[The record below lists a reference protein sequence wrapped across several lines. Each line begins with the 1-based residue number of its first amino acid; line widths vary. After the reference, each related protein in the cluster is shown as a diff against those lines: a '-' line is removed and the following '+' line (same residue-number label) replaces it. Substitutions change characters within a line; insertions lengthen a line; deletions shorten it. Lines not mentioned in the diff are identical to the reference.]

1 MKNLLYSIL
10 MASILSNSI
19 LVGDETTS
27 NKESFLKK
35 FNESDLVDSK
45 ISPPTKKS
53 ILDTNALNSSKE
65 SKKVFIEKIK
75 NRKESINPKGI
86 LIKKTPKEIGAK
98 QKGILKKA
106 SIATDKKARLKS
118 GLTKSSKKPGASK
131 KTGGKN

>member
-1 MKNLLYSIL
+1 MKNLLYSLL
-10 MASILSNSI
+10 MASILSKSI

-27 NKESFLKK
+27 NKESFLKN

-45 ISPPTKKS
+45 IFPSTKKS
-53 ILDTNALNSSKE
+53 ILDKNTFNSSKE
-65 SKKVFIEKIK
+65 SQKVFIEKIK